1 MSGRRLRWFSAGAAS
16 AVAASL
22 DIRQHGLDAG
32 ELVTCDTGAEDED
45 NHRFARDVEAW
56 LGTDLIQLKSDEYT
70 DTWDVWEKTGW
81 ISGPNGA
88 RCTGELKFAP
98 RLAYQRPDDVHVFG
112 YTTDRHDV
120 ERAKN
125 LRETYPELTIAT
137 PLIDRGITKAGCLAI
152 LQTIGIEPPRSYA
165 WGFQNANCLESGC
178 AKAQSPSYWAL
189 HRKMKPEGFARTA
202 AICRA
207 KGVRLAIIGQE
218 VVDGKRVN
226 IRAFI
231 DDIPLDQPTT
241 DAIAPVC
248 DFLCHMAAED
258 LAA

>member
-1 MSGRRLRWFSAGAAS
+1 MSGRRLRWYSSGAAS

-22 DIRQHGLDAG
+22 DIRLHGLAAG
-32 ELVTCDTGAEDED
+32 ELVTCDTGSEDED
-45 NHRFARDVEAW
+45 NHRFSRDVERW
-56 LGTDLIQLKSDEYT
+56 LDTSITYLASDEYES
-70 DTWDVWEKTGW
+70 TWDVWEKTGW

-112 YTTDRHDV
+112 YTADAHDV
-120 ERAKN
+120 GRAEK

-152 LQTIGIEPPRSYA
+152 MESVGIAVPRSYA

-178 AKAQSPSYWAL
+178 AKAQAPGYWAL
-189 HRKMKPEGFARTA
+189 HRKIKPKGFARTA

-207 KGVRLAIIGQE
+207 KGVRLAIIGRE
-218 VVDGKRVN
+218 IVDGKRKN

-241 DAIAPVC
+241 NAIAPVC
-248 DFLCHMAAED
+248 DFLCHIATED